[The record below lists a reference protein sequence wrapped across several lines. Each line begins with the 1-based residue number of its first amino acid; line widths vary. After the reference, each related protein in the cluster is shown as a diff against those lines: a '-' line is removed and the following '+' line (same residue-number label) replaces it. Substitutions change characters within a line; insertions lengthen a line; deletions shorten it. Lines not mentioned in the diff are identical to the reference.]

1 LPRPFT
7 NNRAGR
13 DLRMSTM
20 KQKVSGCLRKAE
32 YAQAYSRISSDLQ
45 TKAYPGE
52 SPDRHPNGAFW

>member
-1 LPRPFT
+1 
-7 NNRAGR
+7 
-13 DLRMSTM
+13 MSTM

-45 TKAYPGE
+45 TKAYPSE

>member
-1 LPRPFT
+1 
-7 NNRAGR
+7 
-13 DLRMSTM
+13 MSTM

-45 TKAYPGE
+45 TKAPGE